1 MSLLLIPEDKLL
13 DVPDEVLFEAA
24 EAILQELGID
34 FDSHELLY
42 SDEELDRRYQELLKI
57 VERK

>member
-13 DVPDEVLFEAA
+13 DAPDEVLFEAA
-24 EAILQELGID
+24 ETILQALDID
-34 FDSHELLY
+34 FDSHEPLY
-42 SDEELDRRYQELLKI
+42 SNEELDRRYQELLKI